1 MADPIFAAIAEW
13 ERLEALHIEAI
24 NAADAIDD
32 EDSAEFAAAD
42 HAQDVAC
49 SAVADHERRILDMRP
64 QTVAGALALLR
75 FIATIEQDYL
85 GNEWKKGDAIRACAD
100 LIEAAP

>member
-1 MADPIFAAIAEW
+1 MTDPIFSAIAEW
-13 ERLEALHIEAI
+13 ERLRIEAL
-24 NAADAIDD
+24 DD
-32 EDSAEFAAAD
+32 DDSAEFAAAE
-42 HAQDVAC
+42 
-49 SAVADHERRILDMRP
+49 AVLEVRP

>member
-32 EDSAEFAAAD
+32 EDSAEFAAAE
-42 HAQDVAC
+42 
-49 SAVADHERRILDMRP
+49 AVLEVRP